1 MLKAA
6 VAHAEIAHLLDVTLS
21 VEAVGIYKPSPQVY
35 QLAVEYFALSAHEI
49 SFQSANA
56 WDAAGA
62 ASAGL
67 RVVWINRFK
76 QPWDRLGTVPDA
88 ELPSLSAFPALLSG
102 EAEAS
107 L

>member
-1 MLKAA
+1 MCTQQSGHIA
-6 VAHAEIAHLLDVTLS
+6 V
-21 VEAVGIYKPSPQVY
+21 
-35 QLAVEYFALSAHEI
+35 SAHEI

-67 RVVWINRFK
+67 RVVWINRLR
-76 QPWDRLGTVPDA
+76 QQWERLGTMPDA
-88 ELPSLSAFPALLSG
+88 ELPSLSPLPAILAG
-102 EAEAS
+102 TAGAS